1 MAVRQPIV
9 AVLGHVDSGKTSLLD
24 KVRGTGVQ
32 GREAGGITQHIGAS
46 FLPADTIRKTCG
58 RLYDRLKSETRIPG
72 ILVIDTPGHEVFK
85 NLRTRGGSA
94 ADIAIL
100 VIDAARGFQP
110 QTNESLKIL
119 QSRKVPFVVAL
130 NKCDQISGW
139 RDQGTPFISESAPKQ
154 DALVRTELDNK
165 IYDVVGTLSV
175 LGYRSEAFYRVKDF
189 KAEVSIIPIS
199 ARTGVG
205 IPELLTVLVAL
216 TQQYMT
222 EKLDQARKEPRG
234 IVLEAKHE
242 PGLGETANIILIDG
256 RIRKGD
262 RVVMAK
268 RDGVIVTKPKAIL
281 LPRAL
286 DEMRDPR
293 DKFVAVDSVEAAA
306 GLKVASPDIEGVL
319 PGSTL
324 YVADSEDDVKRYS
337 DAIRAEMESV
347 FIDTQTRGVHP
358 KVRHHRV
365 PGGGG
370 ADAGDAGVQISKADI
385 GPVNRRD
392 VMEARAIKE
401 GDRRLGVVLAF
412 NVRVLPDAA
421 EEAEAGRI
429 RIFQD
434 RVIYRLIDDYT
445 GGVRDDIIHEEDAV
459 FSEITPL
466 AKFTFL
472 KGYVFRN
479 NNPAV
484 FGIPRGLRGAARQGP
499 VHERGRAPRGHG
511 APDAARGQDHTGGV
525 RRPGGGLLRP
535 GGHRRQAG
543 IRGGHLPHA
552 AHLQGGQEPQGQVLR
567 QAERRPAGG
576 ARPYN
581 RGPEEEGSRVRL
593 LTGMLLAGHVE
604 ARRPDR
610 PHHPLDGPSLQ
621 EHYEGGDGLHAVP
634 GGDYPVPVHVPS
646 GQTAPPGTSLRCSQR
661 RDASSCRGR
670 TTRPKSPPAR
680 GGWRRAVR
688 RSSRRSPPER
698 GAAASSSRA
707 SSSGGSCRPRDPAW
721 SG

>member
-24 KVRGTGVQ
+24 KIRGTGVQ

-46 FLPADTIRKTCG
+46 FLPAETIRQTCG
-58 RLYDRLKSETRIPG
+58 RLYDRLKSDTRIPG

-100 VIDAARGFQP
+100 VVDAARGFQP
-110 QTNESLKIL
+110 QTRESLNIL

-139 RDQGTPFISESAPKQ
+139 RDHQTPFISESAPKQ
-154 DALVRTELDNK
+154 DASVRTELDNK

-222 EKLDQARKEPRG
+222 KRLDQTEKEPRG
-234 IVLEAKHE
+234 IVLEANRE
-242 PGLGETANIILIDG
+242 TGLGETANIILIDG
-256 RIRKGD
+256 RISKGD
-262 RVVMAK
+262 TVVMAR

-281 LPRAL
+281 LPRPL

-293 DKFVAVDSVEAAA
+293 DRFMAVDSVDAAA
-306 GLKVASPDIEGVL
+306 GLKIASPDIEGVL

-324 YVADSEDDVKRYS
+324 YVAGSGEEISRYS
-337 DAIRAEMESV
+337 DAIRSEMESV
-347 FIDTQTRGVHP
+347 FIDTQTRGVTL
-358 KVRHHRV
+358 KCDTIGSMEAVV
-365 PGGGG
+365 QMLG
-370 ADAGDAGVQISKADI
+370 AAGVQISKADI

-392 VMEARAIKE
+392 IMDARAVKE

-421 EEAEAGRI
+421 EEAETGHI
-429 RIFQD
+429 RIFQE
-434 RVIYRLIDDYT
+434 RVIYKLIDDYT
-445 GGVRDDIIHEEDAV
+445 EWVRDDITHEEDAV
-459 FSEITPL
+459 FAEITPL

-484 FGIPRGLRGAARQGP
+484 FGIRVDAGVLRSKAPFMNESGRRVGTVHQLQHDGKTIQEATAGQEVACSVREATVGRQVFEEEVYHTLP
-499 VHERGRAPRGHG
+499 NSKEAKLLKGRFYDRLDAGQQEALNHIIEVQRVR
-511 APDAARGQDHTGGV
+511 DAAY
-525 RRPGGGLLRP
+525 
-535 GGHRRQAG
+535 A
-543 IRGGHLPHA
+543 
-552 AHLQGGQEPQGQVLR
+552 
-567 QAERRPAGG
+567 
-576 ARPYN
+576 Y
-581 RGPEEEGSRVRL
+581 
-593 LTGMLLAGHVE
+593 
-604 ARRPDR
+604 
-610 PHHPLDGPSLQ
+610 
-621 EHYEGGDGLHAVP
+621 
-634 GGDYPVPVHVPS
+634 
-646 GQTAPPGTSLRCSQR
+646 
-661 RDASSCRGR
+661 
-670 TTRPKSPPAR
+670 
-680 GGWRRAVR
+680 
-688 RSSRRSPPER
+688 
-698 GAAASSSRA
+698 
-707 SSSGGSCRPRDPAW
+707 
-721 SG
+721 